1 MQITKNIK
9 DNGNIVF
16 SYSPIKYNETLF
28 KRLIIPEILI
38 LMISLAIYSFIP
50 RLSILILLIITAII
64 ISITIL
70 YRWLV
75 YTENL
80 NKKLEKKIVYE
91 SLNDIIIKDI
101 SSFGSDVIEL
111 GRKLIVNTGDYGEVK
126 EKFVAVILS
135 NGIELKYN
143 IIYINRYDKIYV
155 QEIDAHY
162 KITSKDEINH

>member
-28 KRLIIPEILI
+28 RRLIIPEILI
-38 LMISLAIYSFIP
+38 LLISLAIYSFIP
-50 RLSILILLIITAII
+50 RLSILTLLVITVIILSII
-64 ISITIL
+64 IL

-80 NKKLEKKIVYE
+80 NKKIEKKIEKKIVYE

-101 SSFGSDVIEL
+101 FSFGSDIIQL
-111 GRKLIVNTGDYGEVK
+111 GMKLILK
-126 EKFVAVILS
+126 IRILP
-135 NGIELKYN
+135 IK
-143 IIYINRYDKIYV
+143 RY
-155 QEIDAHY
+155 
-162 KITSKDEINH
+162 